1 MVGDGVVRDDV
12 DSAENM
18 GVSDVVGVEVDD
30 DDEEE
35 ARVGFLGGVTI
46 WLIDPGV

>member
-1 MVGDGVVRDDV
+1 MVRDDV

-18 GVSDVVGVEVDD
+18 GVSDVVGVEVVDD
-30 DDEEE
+30 DEEEE